1 MKWFVVDTE
10 TYVVDC
16 SGSYAKC
23 TNYMADRFL
32 CNPKTAVLMCDPV
45 EFLEEMK
52 DYVLENKVSQSGDL
66 LSYYFWKF
74 KMKKEN
80 NSYYLETGD

>member
-1 MKWFVVDTE
+1 MNWFVIDTE

-23 TNYMADRFL
+23 KNYMADRFL

-45 EFLEEMK
+45 EFLNKNYYDIINRQIPLE
-52 DYVLENKVSQSGDL
+52 DY
-66 LSYYFWKF
+66 
-74 KMKKEN
+74 KKE
-80 NSYYLETGD
+80 LEGEK